1 MFFFDPLYMLFLL
14 PALALAGFAQFKTQH
29 TFKKYS
35 RVRSSSGMTGAGAA
49 RRMLDARGLNQVEI
63 RRTRGFLSDHYNPAN
78 RTLNLS
84 PDVADSDSLSA
95 VGVACHE
102 AGHALQHAAHYAP
115 LQFRSA
121 MVPMT
126 QLSSNAAYIFI
137 LIGIFFGAMSMAKIG
152 IVLFAVTVLFSLITL
167 PVEWDATSRAKQQMV
182 AAGVVAPSERD
193 QAGRV
198 LNAAFLTYLAAAVS
212 AIMTLLYF
220 LVRTGLL
227 GGDE

>member
-182 AAGVVAPSERD
+182 AAGVVSPSERD

>member
-35 RVRSSSGMTGAGAA
+35 RVRSSSGMTGAEAA

-115 LQFRSA
+115 LQFRTA

-167 PVEWDATSRAKQQMV
+167 PVEWDATARAKQQMV
-182 AAGVVAPSERD
+182 AAGVVSPSERD
-193 QAGRV
+193 QSGRV